1 MDFDTTRSK
10 KSYEK
15 LITDFEQYKVDIL
28 IGTQMVS
35 KGLDFERVSLVGIL
49 NADNMLNFP
58 DFRAHERA
66 YQLMAQVS
74 GRAGRKNIRGT
85 VILQTSSPEHPI
97 IGQVI
102 RNDYQAMFATQC
114 DERKLFKYP
123 PYFRMIQIVL
133 RHRDL
138 NILNMASNRMA
149 TDLRAV
155 FGNRVLGPNI
165 PVVSRIQN
173 MYIKHILLKFEVE
186 ASAERAKEILRQITN
201 QLLAEPKLKALWVN
215 LDVDPM

>member
-1 MDFDTTRSK
+1 M
-10 KSYEK
+10 
-15 LITDFEQYKVDIL
+15 I
-28 IGTQMVS
+28 S

-74 GRAGRKNIRGT
+74 GRAGRKNKRGT
-85 VILQTSSPEHPI
+85 VVLQTSSPEHPI

-102 RNDYQAMFATQC
+102 RNDYKAMFNTQC
-114 DERKLFKYP
+114 AERQLFKYP

-133 RHRDL
+133 RHRDPIVL
-138 NILNMASNRMA
+138 TKAANCMAV
-149 TDLRAV
+149 DLRAV
-155 FGNRVLGPNI
+155 FGVRVLGPNVPSI
-165 PVVSRIQN
+165 SRIQN
-173 MYIKHILLKFEVE
+173 LYIKHILLKIEID
-186 ASAERAKEILRQITN
+186 ASPERAKELLRQVADNVI
-201 QLLAEPKLKALWVN
+201 AEPQFKALWVN